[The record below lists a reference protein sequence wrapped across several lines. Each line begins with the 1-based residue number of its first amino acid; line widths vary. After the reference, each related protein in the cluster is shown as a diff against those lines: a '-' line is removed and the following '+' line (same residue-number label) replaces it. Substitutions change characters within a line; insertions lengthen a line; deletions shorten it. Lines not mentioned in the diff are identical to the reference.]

1 MGMHE
6 IAALEIA
13 EFTNRLRDMSF
24 AIVIRFSFE
33 EVHAMHSRE
42 RFLEFCTVS
51 TMRRF
56 KQTALRYPSPSRP
69 SQAIPLFRPDRGSEP
84 SGIDG
89 TAGRKS
95 PNTAQVKVHRGP
107 GRGFRPLRSDIG

>member
-1 MGMHE
+1 MHE

-42 RFLEFCTVS
+42 RFLEFRTVS

-56 KQTALRYPSPSRP
+56 KQTVLRYSSPSRQ
-69 SQAIPLFRPDRGSEP
+69 SQAIPLFRPDRC
-84 SGIDG
+84 
-89 TAGRKS
+89 
-95 PNTAQVKVHRGP
+95 
-107 GRGFRPLRSDIG
+107 

>member
-1 MGMHE
+1 MHE

-24 AIVIRFSFE
+24 AIVMQFSFE

-56 KQTALRYPSPSRP
+56 KQTALRYSSLSRQ
-69 SQAIPLFRPDRGSEP
+69 SQSIPLFRPDR
-84 SGIDG
+84 
-89 TAGRKS
+89 
-95 PNTAQVKVHRGP
+95 
-107 GRGFRPLRSDIG
+107 

>member
-1 MGMHE
+1 MHE

-24 AIVIRFSFE
+24 AIVMRFSFE

-42 RFLEFCTVS
+42 RFPEFCTVS

-56 KQTALRYPSPSRP
+56 K
-69 SQAIPLFRPDRGSEP
+69 
-84 SGIDG
+84 
-89 TAGRKS
+89 
-95 PNTAQVKVHRGP
+95 
-107 GRGFRPLRSDIG
+107 

>member
-1 MGMHE
+1 MHE

-13 EFTNRLRDMSF
+13 EFTKRLRDMSF

-33 EVHAMHSRE
+33 EVRAMHSRE

-56 KQTALRYPSPSRP
+56 QQTALR
-69 SQAIPLFRPDRGSEP
+69 
-84 SGIDG
+84 
-89 TAGRKS
+89 
-95 PNTAQVKVHRGP
+95 
-107 GRGFRPLRSDIG
+107 